1 MEIRQVIDRISRW
14 LKDLFLPLVPTVSFL
29 WLLIILPRIGQ
40 IGQQASRERR
50 NLLLWLALGMWLLP
64 ILGGYMVSVAQLIK
78 DRIYA
83 AGISPAPLP
92 RYLPDLGLLA
102 TSFSYCML
110 APLVYGSSFRPA
122 KRGSARWFRYLA
134 FALAA
139 LSLSGGVILLEG
151 YILQQW
157 LALILMSLLV
167 LGVWTWLSLEL
178 CCPGGALWRELL
190 SSWSARFGLVAGLTL
205 LAYPFT
211 AAVHTI
217 SATEGWQLRYWTLFY
232 FILGPLLLPYSA
244 LAALIPILRDRLR
257 ERMPVDKL
265 GRNLGR
271 LVFAVFVVGFLG
283 AGLGTS
289 QWFALN
295 LIPFLLAA
303 VWIFPLL
310 LKPPAWGESPLA
322 ARARKELDKRPVGP
336 AEMRRRQWEA
346 REEAKR
352 AAKQEKAGGGA
363 KPPEQATEGVPQTH
377 LARMIT
383 AFMSAA
389 AKFWSGRAAK
399 PERPREPE
407 TSSGQLPEDYDTRR
421 VIFAFGPSKD
431 FWENVMLACRYGAVL
446 TTALFLAYLPLIL
459 ERADQLINTPFPL
472 LQMLGVLVLPF
483 FARWILASFLLGCF
497 FPWIRGAT
505 GLQKGLVLGAGIVAC
520 TLPSNIL
527 FLSATT
533 DTLLA
538 LLWDAVQTILFLTF
552 LGLWAF
558 DVNTIKRYG
567 LGWKDLLREHGL
579 SFVVSYLSIIGGA
592 IGTAATTVV
601 TGQFEAVVR
610 SALTLSLRGAPP
622 LLGGGG

>member
-1 MEIRQVIDRISRW
+1 
-14 LKDLFLPLVPTVSFL
+14 
-29 WLLIILPRIGQ
+29 
-40 IGQQASRERR
+40 
-50 NLLLWLALGMWLLP
+50 
-64 ILGGYMVSVAQLIK
+64 
-78 DRIYA
+78 
-83 AGISPAPLP
+83 
-92 RYLPDLGLLA
+92 
-102 TSFSYCML
+102 
-110 APLVYGSSFRPA
+110 
-122 KRGSARWFRYLA
+122 
-134 FALAA
+134 
-139 LSLSGGVILLEG
+139 
-151 YILQQW
+151 
-157 LALILMSLLV
+157 
-167 LGVWTWLSLEL
+167 
-178 CCPGGALWRELL
+178 
-190 SSWSARFGLVAGLTL
+190 
-205 LAYPFT
+205 
-211 AAVHTI
+211 
-217 SATEGWQLRYWTLFY
+217 
-232 FILGPLLLPYSA
+232 
-244 LAALIPILRDRLR
+244 
-257 ERMPVDKL
+257 MPVDKL

-363 KPPEQATEGVPQTH
+363 KPPEQATKGAPQTH

-389 AKFWSGRAAK
+389 AKFLPGRVAK

-407 TSSGQLPEDYDTRR
+407 ISSGQLPEDYDTRR
-421 VIFAFGPSKD
+421 
-431 FWENVMLACRYGAVL
+431 VL